1 MLSISDFKQPYST
14 VSYGPAA
21 LSTQINN
28 FSSLHNHPSAASFR
42 DNKAGYTAALV
53 AGVGQ
58 GQYCVGQGRWGVP
71 YTQQHQLRAIGQ
83 ERRCKNRSQ
92 SKGLRT
98 DGRTDGRTKNTSKSV
113 AINLA
118 GAVMQEPLAK
128 CQKTDGRTDG
138 RTDGHSDS

>member
-1 MLSISDFKQPYST
+1 MCRI
-14 VSYGPAA
+14 
-21 LSTQINN
+21 
-28 FSSLHNHPSAASFR
+28 
-42 DNKAGYTAALV
+42 NKAGYTAALV

-98 DGRTDGRTKNTSKSV
+98 DRRTDG
-113 AINLA
+113 
-118 GAVMQEPLAK
+118 P
-128 CQKTDGRTDG
+128 TDGPKTRQNQ
-138 RTDGHSDS
+138 SQSIWQEQ